1 VTDLIASS
9 HVGWEVATVA
19 LALLLVAAVSRT
31 LDTGPVTPA
40 IVMVAIGLLVGPL
53 VLSDVEVGP
62 SSLTVRLLAEATLGV
77 VLFSD
82 AARIDL
88 RALRRESSVPTR
100 LLGVGLPLTII
111 GGTLAA
117 LALFGAFSLSDA
129 LILAVILAPT
139 DAGLGSAVVTD
150 RRLPQ
155 RVRQSLNVESGLN
168 DGICVPVLLVVLATA
183 SGAGEPAHP
192 AQVIAEEI
200 GYGVLAGV
208 AAGLIA
214 GGIVRVAGAR
224 GMVDD
229 RWRAIVPVAGA
240 ALAYGAAVGLGG
252 SGFIAA
258 FVAGTVYGVV
268 GRAHS
273 DAAMAYTEET
283 GALLNAVTFFMF
295 GAVLLG
301 PALEHVTWQVAVYAL
316 VSLTVARMVPVAVA
330 LYGTR
335 ARAPTVAFL
344 GWFGPRGLA
353 SIVFAVIVA
362 DTHHA
367 APPTILTAAYFTVF
381 VSVLAHGLSAAPLV
395 GRYAS
400 WYASAGPEGAAME
413 AAETHEHPVRYGAAR
428 RHRTAGA

>member
-1 VTDLIASS
+1 
-9 HVGWEVATVA
+9 VGWEVATVA
-19 LALLLVAAVSRT
+19 LALLLVAAVSRA

-40 IVMVAIGLLVGPL
+40 IVMVALGLLVGPL
-53 VLSDVEVGP
+53 VLGDVEVGAT
-62 SSLTVRLLAEATLGV
+62 SLTVRLLAEATLGV

-82 AARIDL
+82 ASRIDL
-88 RALRRESSVPTR
+88 RALRRESSVPAR
-100 LLGVGLPLTII
+100 LLGVGLPLTIVA
-111 GGTLAA
+111 GTLAA
-117 LALFGAFSLSDA
+117 LALFGSLSLSDA

-183 SGAGEPAHP
+183 SGAGAPAHP
-192 AQVIAEEI
+192 GQVIAEEI
-200 GYGVLAGV
+200 GYGLLAGV
-208 AAGLIA
+208 AAGFLA
-214 GGIVRVAGAR
+214 GAVVRVADAR

-258 FVAGTVYGVV
+258 YVAGTLYGVIA
-268 GRAHS
+268 RAES
-273 DAAMAYTEET
+273 TATMDYTDET

-295 GAVLLG
+295 GAVLAG
-301 PALEHVTWQVAVYAL
+301 PALEHVSWQVALYA
-316 VSLTVARMVPVAVA
+316 VASLTIVRMVPVAIS
-330 LYGTR
+330 LYGTK

-362 DTHHA
+362 DTHQA

-381 VSVLAHGLSAAPLV
+381 VSILAHGLSAAPLV
-395 GRYAS
+395 ARYVS
-400 WYASAGPEGAAME
+400 WYASTGPEGAAME
-413 AAETHEHPVRYGAAR
+413 AAEAHEHPVRYGSVRR
-428 RHRTAGA
+428 RHPVLEHESAP